1 MRASLFRQK
10 LKVFP
15 DFVSVN
21 DATFVCWLYAR
32 LVAIFQVLFDFF
44 IFLSDIL
51 LGLFSQIFSFNMT
64 DNIFSRFPVQLALL
78 QRGNNRRGWKEENN
92 PSAKVRIVMITI
104 ITMMITTSIMNFQRK
119 AISSLHHRLRTPPLL
134 SPPHHFIT
142 RTGAF
147 T

>member
-21 DATFVCWLYAR
+21 DATFVCWLHMLQYFR
-32 LVAIFQVLFDFF
+32 SCLICAIF

-92 PSAKVRIVMITI
+92 PSAKVRIVMISI
-104 ITMMITTSIMNFQRK
+104 FTMTITTSIMNFQRK

-142 RTGAF
+142 RTGSF